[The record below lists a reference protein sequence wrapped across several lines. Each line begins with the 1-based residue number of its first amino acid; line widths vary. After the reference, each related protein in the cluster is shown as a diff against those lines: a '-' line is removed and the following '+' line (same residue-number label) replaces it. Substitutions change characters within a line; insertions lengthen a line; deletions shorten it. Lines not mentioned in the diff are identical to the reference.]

1 MGRAKAK
8 PITRETSTPRGARR
22 EAGLHSL
29 YEPGASV
36 RVVVEVEIGLDQ
48 FGFHQQPA
56 AVGVGDHV
64 DACVQQRSEEHTSE
78 LQSLMRTSYAVFCLK
93 KKTNTKIKLHLLHAN
108 KDNTQ

>member
-1 MGRAKAK
+1 MGFAFALPILREGVCRMGRAKAK

-48 FGFHQQPA
+48 FGF
-56 AVGVGDHV
+56 
-64 DACVQQRSEEHTSE
+64 RSEEHTSE
-78 LQSLMRTSYAVFCLK
+78 LQSLMRHSYAVFCLK
-93 KKTNTKIKLHLLHAN
+93 KKQNTSSIQTSHKS
-108 KDNTQ
+108 